1 MFSVTQIYIKDLVM
15 LGTLSQFSCLFHNHG
30 NRGLESLDNF
40 PKGIDL
46 LLDANGI

>member
-1 MFSVTQIYIKDLVM
+1 M

-46 LLDANGI
+46 LLDANGIWSGFLKQKHF